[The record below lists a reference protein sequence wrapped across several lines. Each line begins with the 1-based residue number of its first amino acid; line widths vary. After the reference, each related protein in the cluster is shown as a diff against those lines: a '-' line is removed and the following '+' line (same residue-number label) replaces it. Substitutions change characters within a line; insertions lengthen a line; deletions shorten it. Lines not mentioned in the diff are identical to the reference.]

1 MQRDTDEKIEKSI
14 LEKNIF
20 YLDIKIKYK
29 LNTLKNKLTLL

>member
-14 LEKNIF
+14 LGTNIF